1 MKAEYLC
8 LICALLFATCALMIL
23 CMVFY
28 KNYRLKK
35 SHALSK
41 LLQWAFLEDDG
52 VIVLKNGAMMSVY
65 TCKGLDEH
73 SLSLGELEHCRDVL
87 KNALMKMGGDW
98 ACSLDLVRVPA
109 KLNDHPVYQG
119 PSAGAR
125 LDKAH
130 RDALQEHGLI
140 DTCFYLTL
148 IKHPLLK
155 SQKSSA
161 LCSHTEFVKE
171 RDALAECFTQILNL
185 KLLQALK
192 DDKFDPTLSF
202 LRSCF
207 EGSPKKCAVPFEK
220 NLPLDSL
227 ICTKDFKTGLIPC
240 VGECNLALL
249 SIDSYPAQ
257 TSMSMLEAVA
267 ALPFPCRFS
276 SRFICFDSLRSSLAL
291 KRKRRFF
298 EQRRR
303 GFVSQILNVQDQS
316 GGDRDALK
324 QIDDI
329 DEAIGSLSSR
339 GQSFGAL
346 SQVLVIPSKD
356 LHMLEKS
363 CAQAIAVIEDLGFGV
378 RVETINA
385 TEAFLGSLPGDL
397 IHNLRRPLI
406 NSAAVADL
414 LPIFSPW
421 HGENSAPCP
430 LYRDKEPLLQALS
443 PDESPFFLNLHAG
456 DLGNTLVSGPPGSGK
471 SVLLNALILSLMRYS
486 DMKIWAFERGFS
498 LCALCRK
505 LEGEHVML
513 DGSVSLSPLRFLE
526 DAEDLSRARNFIRTL
541 CTCSGERLSANAEK
555 CLNDA
560 LALLATRSH
569 EERTLSDL
577 VLLCS
582 GSSELC
588 LALEPHLKRSGGG
601 ILDGTEDPG
610 FKQKLSVFEC
620 AALLER
626 PHESTHVLRHLL
638 GRIRRECEKDIHPK
652 AVILDEAWLMLQ
664 DETFGHELIS
674 WLKTLRKHNALVIL
688 ATQSLAD
695 LNLTHSAEAVFD
707 CIKTRIYLPNPD
719 ASQALL
725 KPRYLAAGLNDAQI
739 ESIAQAIPKRDLFIQ
754 KPGHFS
760 LFRLLLSQE
769 ELEVFTKSGAAALLD
784 AAKDDH
790 SNNGEQNAA

>member
-1 MKAEYLC
+1 MKPEYIC
-8 LICALLFATCALMIL
+8 LLCALVFASCALMIL
-23 CMVFY
+23 CMIFC

-35 SHALSK
+35 SSALSQ
-41 LLQWAFLEDDG
+41 LLQWAFMEDNG
-52 VIVLKNGAMMSVY
+52 VIVLKNGAMMSVF
-65 TCKGLDEH
+65 TCKGLDEN
-73 SLSLGELEHCRDVL
+73 SLSLGELEHCREIL
-87 KNALMKMGGDW
+87 KNAVMKMGGDW
-98 ACSLDLVRVPA
+98 ACSFDLVRVPVDLSDYPEY
-109 KLNDHPVYQG
+109 KGTN
-119 PSAGAR
+119 AGAM
-125 LDKAH
+125 LDRAH
-130 RDALQEHGLI
+130 RDVMQAHGLI

-148 IKHPLLK
+148 TKHPLLK
-155 SQKSSA
+155 SKKSSN
-161 LCSHTEFVKE
+161 LGSHTEFVKE
-171 RDALAECFTQILNL
+171 RDALAECFNQILSL
-185 KLLQALK
+185 KLLQKLN
-192 DDKFDPTLSF
+192 DDKFDPALSF

-207 EGSPKKCAVPFEK
+207 EGSQKLCAVPLDH
-220 NLPLDSL
+220 NSALDSW
-227 ICTKDFKTGLIPC
+227 ICTKDFKTGLIPR
-240 VGECNLALL
+240 VGDYNLALV
-249 SIDSYPAQ
+249 SVDSYPAQ
-257 TSMSMLEAVA
+257 TSMSMLDALA

-276 SRFICFDSLRSSLAL
+276 SRFICFDNVRSSLAL

-316 GGDRDALK
+316 GGDRDAVK

-346 SQVLVIPSKD
+346 SQVLVIPSKN
-356 LHMLEKS
+356 LNTLEKN
-363 CAQAIAVIEDLGFGV
+363 CAQAVSVIEDLGFGA
-378 RVETINA
+378 RVETVNA

-397 IHNLRRPLI
+397 THNLRRPLI

-421 HGENSAPCP
+421 HGEPSAPCP
-430 LYRDKEPLLQALS
+430 LYREKEPLLQALS
-443 PDESPFFLNLHAG
+443 PDESPFFLNLHTG

-486 DMKIWAFERGFS
+486 EMKIWAFERGFS
-498 LCALCRK
+498 LYVLCKK

-513 DGSVSLSPLRFLE
+513 DGSVSLSPLRYLE

-541 CTCSGERLSANAEK
+541 CTSSGEKLSATAEK
-555 CLNDA
+555 CLNEA
-560 LALLATRSH
+560 LALLSTKSL

-577 VLLCS
+577 MLLCS

-601 ILDGTEDPG
+601 ILDGTKDPG
-610 FKQKLSVFEC
+610 FKKKLTVFEC

-664 DETFGHELIS
+664 DETFCHELIS
-674 WLKTLRKHNALVIL
+674 WLKTLRKHNTLVIL
-688 ATQSLAD
+688 STQSLAD
-695 LNLTHSAEAVFD
+695 LDLTHCTEAVFD

-719 ASQALL
+719 ASQAIF
-725 KPRYLAAGLNDAQI
+725 KPRYVAAGLNDTQI
-739 ESIAQAIPKRDLFIQ
+739 GSIAQAIPKRDLFIQ

-760 LFRLLLSQE
+760 RFRLLLSQE
-769 ELEVFTKSGAAALLD
+769 ELNVFTKSGAAALFEPDQDRTTDREKD
-784 AAKDDH
+784 AA
-790 SNNGEQNAA
+790 

>member
-1 MKAEYLC
+1 
-8 LICALLFATCALMIL
+8 MI
-23 CMVFY
+23 FH
-28 KNYRLKK
+28 KNYLLKK
-35 SHALSK
+35 SRALSQ
-41 LLQWAFLEDDG
+41 LLEWAFLEKDG

-65 TCKGLDEH
+65 ACKGVDEN
-73 SLSLGELEHCRDVL
+73 SLSLGELEHCREIL

-98 ACSLDLVRVPA
+98 ACSLDLVRVPVDLSDYPA
-109 KLNDHPVYQG
+109 YQG
-119 PSAGAR
+119 SDSGAM
-125 LDKAH
+125 LDRAH
-130 RDALQEHGLI
+130 RDELRSHGLI
-140 DTCFYLTL
+140 DTCFYFTL
-148 IKHPLLK
+148 VKHPLLTS
-155 SQKSSA
+155 SQNKD
-161 LCSHTEFVKE
+161 LGSHTEFVKE
-171 RDALAECFTQILNL
+171 RDALAECFSQILSL
-185 KLLQALK
+185 KLLQALG
-192 DDKFDPTLSF
+192 DDKFDPVLSF

-207 EGSPKKCAVPFEK
+207 EGSQKKCAAPHDTSA
-220 NLPLDSL
+220 PLDSW
-227 ICTKDFKTGLIPC
+227 ICTKDFQTGQIPC
-240 VGECNLALL
+240 IGDCNLALV
-249 SIDSYPAQ
+249 SVDSYPAQ

-276 SRFICFDSLRSSLAL
+276 SRFICFDNLRSSLAL

-316 GGDRDALK
+316 GGDRDAIK

-356 LHMLEKS
+356 LKTLEKN
-363 CAQAIAVIEDLGFGV
+363 CAQAVCVIEDLGFGA
-378 RVETINA
+378 RVETVNA

-397 IHNLRRPLI
+397 THNLRRPLI

-421 HGENSAPCP
+421 HGESSAPCP
-430 LYRDKEPLLQALS
+430 LYREKEPLLQALS
-443 PDESPFFLNLHAG
+443 PDESPFFLNLHTG

-486 DMKIWAFERGFS
+486 EMKIWAFERGFS
-498 LCALCRK
+498 LYVLCKK

-513 DGSVSLSPLRFLE
+513 DGSVSLSPLRYLE

-541 CTCSGERLSANAEK
+541 CTTSGERLSASAEK

-560 LALLATRSH
+560 LALLATKSH

-577 VLLCS
+577 MLLCS

-601 ILDGTEDPG
+601 ILDGNEDPG
-610 FKQKLSVFEC
+610 FKQKLTVFEC

-664 DETFGHELIS
+664 DETFCHELIS
-674 WLKTLRKHNALVIL
+674 WLKTLRKHNTLVVL

-695 LNLTHSAEAVFD
+695 LDLTHCAEAVFD

-719 ASQALL
+719 ASQAIF
-725 KPRYLAAGLNDAQI
+725 KPRYIAAGLNDSQI
-739 ESIAQAIPKRDLFIQ
+739 GSIAQAIPKRDLFIQ

-760 LFRLLLSQE
+760 RFRLLLSQE
-769 ELEVFTKSGAAALLD
+769 ELDVFTKSGAAALLD
-784 AAKDDH
+784 TAKSGSLDGDKDAA
-790 SNNGEQNAA
+790 

>member
-1 MKAEYLC
+1 MKPEYLC
-8 LICALLFATCALMIL
+8 LACALIFASCALLIICMI
-23 CMVFY
+23 FH
-28 KNYRLKK
+28 KNYLLKK
-35 SHALSK
+35 SRALSQ
-41 LLQWAFLEDDG
+41 LLEWAFLEKDG

-65 TCKGLDEH
+65 ACKGVDEN
-73 SLSLGELEHCRDVL
+73 SLSLGELEHCREIL

-98 ACSLDLVRVPA
+98 ACSLDLVRVPVDLSDYPA
-109 KLNDHPVYQG
+109 YQG
-119 PSAGAR
+119 SDSGAM
-125 LDKAH
+125 LDRAH
-130 RDALQEHGLI
+130 RDELRSHGLI
-140 DTCFYLTL
+140 DTCFYFTL
-148 IKHPLLK
+148 VKHPLLTS
-155 SQKSSA
+155 SQNKD
-161 LCSHTEFVKE
+161 LGSHTEFVKE
-171 RDALAECFTQILNL
+171 RDALAECFSQILSL
-185 KLLQALK
+185 KLLQALG
-192 DDKFDPTLSF
+192 DDKFDPVLSF

-207 EGSPKKCAVPFEK
+207 EGSQKKCAAPHDTSA
-220 NLPLDSL
+220 PLDSW
-227 ICTKDFKTGLIPC
+227 ICTKDFQTGQIPC
-240 VGECNLALL
+240 IGDCNLALV
-249 SIDSYPAQ
+249 SVDSYPAQ

-276 SRFICFDSLRSSLAL
+276 SRFICFDNLRSSLAL

-316 GGDRDALK
+316 GGDRDAIK

-356 LHMLEKS
+356 LKTLEKN
-363 CAQAIAVIEDLGFGV
+363 CAQAVCVIEDLGFGA
-378 RVETINA
+378 RVETVNA

-397 IHNLRRPLI
+397 THNLRRPLI

-421 HGENSAPCP
+421 HGESSAPCP
-430 LYRDKEPLLQALS
+430 LYREKEPLLQALS
-443 PDESPFFLNLHAG
+443 PDESPFFLNLHTG

-486 DMKIWAFERGFS
+486 EMKIWAFERGFS
-498 LCALCRK
+498 LYVLCKK

-513 DGSVSLSPLRFLE
+513 DGSVSLSPLRYLE

-541 CTCSGERLSANAEK
+541 CTTSGERLSASAEK

-560 LALLATRSH
+560 LALLATKSH

-577 VLLCS
+577 MLLCS

-601 ILDGTEDPG
+601 ILDGNEDPG
-610 FKQKLSVFEC
+610 FKQKLTVFEC

-664 DETFGHELIS
+664 DETFCHELIS
-674 WLKTLRKHNALVIL
+674 WLKTLRKHNTLVVL

-695 LNLTHSAEAVFD
+695 LDLTHCAEAVFD

-719 ASQALL
+719 ASQAIF
-725 KPRYLAAGLNDAQI
+725 KPRYIAAGLNDSQI
-739 ESIAQAIPKRDLFIQ
+739 GSIAQAIPKRDLFIQ

-760 LFRLLLSQE
+760 RFRLLLSQE
-769 ELEVFTKSGAAALLD
+769 ELDVFTKSGAAALLD
-784 AAKDDH
+784 TAKSGSLDGDKDAA
-790 SNNGEQNAA
+790 